1 MKNVSSDA
9 SGANTPGEGMA
20 DPPLDPGVLLRPNH
34 AANAFEETVHSLL
47 QTIRLGVIGPGQ
59 RLPAERELAV
69 MLGVSRDTLRD
80 AMGSLAEAGYVVAKR
95 GRYGGTFVA
104 DPVPGSTPVVGI
116 DGGLRQRESV
126 PASEVDD
133 ALVLRRVLEVGA
145 AKQAAAAAVPAA
157 AARRLEVAL
166 AECSEAPLEDYRRLD
181 ARLHLLVAE
190 LSGSMSVLRLV
201 AEVRMRVNELLD
213 RIPLL
218 PPNIQHSNEQH
229 EALVRAI
236 VAGDAD
242 AAARVMEEHV
252 AGSEAL
258 LRGFLT

>member
-1 MKNVSSDA
+1 MKNLDGLGGV
-9 SGANTPGEGMA
+9 GATPGTGDV
-20 DPPLDPGVLLRPNH
+20 DPPLDPGVLLRPSH

-47 QTIRLGVIGPGQ
+47 QTMRLGVIGPGE

-80 AMGSLAEAGYVVAKR
+80 AMGSLAEAGYVIAKR
-95 GRYGGTFVA
+95 GRYGGTFVS
-104 DPVPGSTPVVGI
+104 DPLPGTTPVVGV
-116 DGGLRQRESV
+116 DGELRQRESI
-126 PASEVDD
+126 PATEVND

-145 AKQAAAAAVPAA
+145 ARQAAAAPLAAPAR
-157 AARRLEVAL
+157 RRLELAL
-166 AECSEAPLEDYRRLD
+166 SECGEAPLEDYRRLD

-190 LSGSMSVLRLV
+190 MSGSLSVLRLV

-218 PPNIQHSNEQH
+218 QPNIEHSNEQH
-229 EALVRAI
+229 AELVAAI
-236 VAGDAD
+236 VAGDAG
-242 AAARVMEEHV
+242 AAAAIMEEHI